1 MLLKSTTN
9 VVLFLVCLFGLGVYS
24 VDRSNFKTCEQSNFC
39 KRCRSMDKNQETV
52 FELQP
57 DSMILTEK
65 YFEALILNKNYE
77 DVLLRMRLDGLKDS
91 TLRLR
96 INKDGYQMY
105 KRFQPVHALVTEPVT
120 EPMTMARNSSTIE
133 LELSTSIK
141 IYITIAPFKLDVFV
155 NNELT
160 IGVNHDNLMQFE
172 HYRPKP
178 ETIPDN
184 EIGSWEEYFKEHQ
197 DSKPR
202 GPSAVAMDFKLYSS
216 TSLYGLPEH
225 ADNLALKGTNG
236 NEPYRF
242 YNLDVFEYELYNG
255 MALYGAVP
263 FLMGH
268 GKKNSVGVFWLNAAE
283 TWVDIAGVK
292 ENSEHTSVV
301 ESIVNLVSGST
312 AEKDTPKAHFMSEC
326 GIIDFFIMLGPRPLD
341 VTRQYSSLTGTTP
354 LPPLYS
360 LAYHQCRWNYNDQKD
375 VHTVET
381 NFDVYDIPM
390 DVMWLDIE
398 YTDSKKYFTWD
409 PMKFSEP
416 LEMVNNLTSKG
427 RKLVTIIDPHI
438 KRDTNYFLHND
449 AISGDYYVKN
459 KDGDIYEGWCWPG
472 SSSYLDFMNPRTIE
486 YYASRYSYDNF
497 VGPTDGIAIW
507 NDMNEPSV
515 FNGPEVT
522 MPKDCIHHG
531 DFEHRDIHNI
541 YGLLQV
547 LSTYEGLLARSSGK
561 KRPFILTRSHFAGTQ
576 RFAAV
581 WTGDN
586 MAEWSHLK
594 ISIPMCLSLAI
605 SGISFCGADVGGFFN
620 NPDKELLIRW
630 YQTGAY
636 LPFFRSHAHIDT
648 KRREPWLFD
657 KQTTL
662 LIRDAIRTRYSL
674 LPLWY
679 LLFRDHELTGS
690 PVIRPLFFEFPFE
703 EQLNNIDNEFM
714 IGNTLLVCPVLE
726 QNVQEVTCYFPGHE
740 EIWYDRDT
748 YQPIK
753 TNGLVKIQAPI
764 NKVPVYQRGGT
775 IVPIKQRVRRSSV
788 LMRDDPYTLIV
799 AIDHKG
805 IAKGS
810 LYVDDEET
818 FEYRED
824 GKFAHIIYEYI
835 NNQLISKCLHNGGF
849 NTKSWVEKVMIVGI
863 PSVFTKATVHVDGSN
878 SFESIVSYNT
888 NNQVFTIRKPAVGI
902 AQNWTITL
910 L

>member
-1 MLLKSTTN
+1 MYKMSSFLH
-9 VVLFLVCLFGLGVYS
+9 VILFLVCIIGSTVYS
-24 VDRSNFKTCEQSNFC
+24 VDRGNFKTCEQSNFC
-39 KRCRSMDKNQETV
+39 KRCRSMNKNQKTA
-52 FELQP
+52 FELVP
-57 DSMILTEK
+57 DSVLLTDK
-65 YFEALILNKNYE
+65 YFEALISNTNY
-77 DVLLRMRLDGLKDS
+77 DDISLRMRLDGLKDS

-96 INKDGYQMY
+96 INKDGNQMY
-105 KRFQPVHALVTEPVT
+105 NRFQPVHALVSEPITES
-120 EPMTMARNSSTIE
+120 MIMARNASTVE
-133 LELSTSIK
+133 LELSKIIK
-141 IYITIAPFKLDVFV
+141 VYITIAPFKLDVYV
-155 NNELT
+155 NEELT

-178 ETIPDN
+178 ESIADN

-202 GPSAVAMDFKLYSS
+202 GPSAVSMDFKLYSS

-225 ADNLALKGTNG
+225 ADSLALKGTTG
-236 NEPYRF
+236 NDPYRF

-255 MALYGAVP
+255 MGLYGAVP

-292 ENSEHTSVV
+292 GNTEHTSVV
-301 ESIVNLVSGST
+301 ESIVNLVSGSST
-312 AEKDTPKAHFMSEC
+312 EKDIPRAHFISEC
-326 GIIDFFIMLGPRPLD
+326 GIIDFFIMLGPKPLD

-354 LPPLYS
+354 LPPLFS

-375 VHTVET
+375 VHDVET
-381 NFDVYDIPM
+381 NFDVNDIPM

-409 PMKFSEP
+409 PVKFSEP
-416 LEMVNNLTSKG
+416 LEMVNNLTSRG

-438 KRDTNYFLHND
+438 KRDSNYFLHND
-449 AISGDYYVKN
+449 AINNDLYVKN
-459 KDGDIYEGWCWPG
+459 KDGDVYEGWCWPG
-472 SSSYLDFMNPRTIE
+472 SSSYLDFMNPKVQD
-486 YYASRYSYDNF
+486 YYASRYSIDNF
-497 VGPTDGIAIW
+497 VGPTEDIFIW

-531 DFEHRDIHNI
+531 GYEHRDIHNI

-547 LSTYEGLLARSSGK
+547 MSTYEGLLKRSNGK

-586 MAEWSHLK
+586 MADWSHLK
-594 ISIPMCLSLAI
+594 ISLPMCLSLAI

-630 YQTGAY
+630 YQTGAF

-657 KQTTL
+657 EQTTF
-662 LIRDAIRTRYSL
+662 LIRDAIRTRYTL

-679 LLFRDHELTGS
+679 SLFKNHEVTGA
-690 PVIRPLFFEFPFE
+690 PVIRPLFFEFPHE

-714 IGNTLLVCPVLE
+714 VGDILLVCPVLD
-726 QNVQEVTCYFPGHE
+726 QNVQELTCYFPGHE

-748 YQPIK
+748 YQTIK
-753 TNGLVKIQAPI
+753 TNGLMKIQAPI

-775 IVPIKQRVRRSSV
+775 IVPTKQRVRRSSV
-788 LMRDDPYTLIV
+788 LMKDDPYTLIV
-799 AIDHKG
+799 AIDLKA

-810 LYVDDEET
+810 LYIDDEES
-818 FEYRED
+818 FEYRD
-824 GKFAHIIYEYI
+824 GHFIYVEYEYI
-835 NNQLISKCLHNGGF
+835 NNQLISKCLHCKDF
-849 NTKSWVEKVMIVGI
+849 SSKSWVEKVMIVGI
-863 PSVFTKATVHVDGSN
+863 PNVFTKASIQVNGGSL
-878 SFESIVSYNT
+878 SELSVLYNT
-888 NNQVFTIRKPAVGI
+888 HNQVLTVRKPAVGI